1 MKIRPI
7 DRIFSILSGILT
19 PFFLVACAAIVP
31 CAFRPFYYACIRPL
45 QIPETSGY
53 SVETI
58 REAFDDV
65 MDFLWCGAEFKTG
78 SLAWTES
85 EKAHFADCIP
95 AFHLQ
100 AILLIAGGIFLI
112 VYLILLRRGVL
123 RRARL
128 FGVPSVSYGAAG
140 LLLFLAAVG
149 GYAALDFGGLF
160 HLFHKI
166 VFPEKRI
173 GISIRIPSRSS
184 ISCRRSSSS
193 SAPSTSF
200 RSPFCS
206 PPSPSY
212 SASSPAK
219 RRAGKRRSEKTAD
232 FCIFSKNSFRKRLTF
247 CPVYAMITISVRP
260 SGLARCIIRTVRC
273 NALHECSVL

>member
-7 DRIFSILSGILT
+7 DRIFSILSGVLT

-160 HLFHKI
+160 NLFHKI
-166 VFPEKRI
+166 VFP
-173 GISIRIPSRSS
+173 
-184 ISCRRSSSS
+184 
-193 SAPSTSF
+193 
-200 RSPFCS
+200 
-206 PPSPSY
+206 
-212 SASSPAK
+212 
-219 RRAGKRRSEKTAD
+219 GKENWHFNPNTEQVINILPQEFFLVCA
-232 FCIFSKNSFRKRLTF
+232 
-247 CPVYAMITISVRP
+247 VYIISVAVL
-260 SGLARCIIRTVRC
+260 LAILAV
-273 NALHECSVL
+273 VLGFVARKKARREGAAGENR